1 LPKVLKLSDA
11 SRDCPRRGL
20 SRDKFK
26 YRSGDSPE
34 MLRKAKIK
42 DIKRIQE
49 LICFFAEQDIMLP
62 RSLNELY
69 ENIRD
74 FWVYEDKGKVFGC
87 AALHIS
93 WDDLAEVKSL
103 AVAKNKQGKG
113 IGTDLVLT
121 CLAEAQVVGAKKIFV
136 LTYKPGFFKKLGFK
150 KIKHESLPHKIW
162 AECINCCKFPNCQE
176 IALLKIL

>member
-1 LPKVLKLSDA
+1 
-11 SRDCPRRGL
+11 
-20 SRDKFK
+20 
-26 YRSGDSPE
+26 
-34 MLRKAKIK
+34 MIRKAKIK
-42 DIKRIQE
+42 DIKQIQE
-49 LICFFAEQDIMLP
+49 LIACFAKRDEMLP

-74 FWVYEDKGKVFGC
+74 FWVYEDKGKLSGC

-93 WDDLAEVKSL
+93 WDDLAEIKSL

-113 IGTDLVLT
+113 IGRDLVT
-121 CLAEAQVVGAKKIFV
+121 ACLAEAEVMGAKKIFV
-136 LTYKPGFFKKLGFK
+136 LTYKPEFFKRMGFK
-150 KIKHESLPHKIW
+150 KINHAALPHKIW